1 MKNTIIVAS
10 TLLGFCSVQFLDSSR
25 KKDGKELLKNCK
37 TVICK
42 MVPEETDISPETP
55 TLPEFRVLCNH
66 PFENVGIY
74 YPEPSYFKEMLT
86 IVLECQNFKC
96 CF

>member
-10 TLLGFCSVQFLDSSR
+10 TLLAFCSVQFLDSSR
-25 KKDGKELLKNCK
+25 KKDGKELLKNFK

-74 YPEPSYFKEMLT
+74 YPEPSYFKENVNNCIRMSK
-86 IVLECQNFKC
+86 F
-96 CF
+96 